1 LIWVYLLFV
10 NFDLLMINLI
20 LFGKPGSG
28 KGTQAEFVKK
38 KYDLIH
44 ISTGDVFRHNISKQ
58 TELGVLAKS
67 YMEKGELVP
76 DGVTIQMLEAE
87 VNKTPNAGGFIFD
100 GFPRTIH
107 QAEMLDK
114 FLINKKLSISMTI
127 ALEVDEKIL
136 TERLISRGKDSGR
149 ADDQERSKIQNRFE
163 EYNKKT
169 STLINYYRSQ
179 NKFFEI
185 EGTGEISQISE
196 RIFNV
201 IDSNI

>member
-1 LIWVYLLFV
+1 MILVYLLFV
-10 NFDLLMINLI
+10 NFDLTMINLI

-38 KYDLIH
+38 KYELIH
-44 ISTGDVFRHNISKQ
+44 ISTGEVFRYNISQK
-58 TELGVLAKS
+58 TDLGILAKS
-67 YMEKGELVP
+67 YMEKGDLVP
-76 DGVTIQMLEAE
+76 DNVTIQMLEAE
-87 VNKTPNAGGFIFD
+87 VNKTPNANGFIFD
-100 GFPRTIH
+100 GFPRTTL
-107 QAEMLDK
+107 QAEMLDE
-114 FLINKKLSISMTI
+114 FLKNKKLKISMTI
-127 ALEVDEKIL
+127 ALEVDENIL
-136 TERLISRGKDSGR
+136 IDRLISRGKDSGR
-149 ADDQERSKIQNRFE
+149 VDDQDRSKIQNRFE

-185 EGTGEISQISE
+185 QGTGEISEISE

>member
-1 LIWVYLLFV
+1 MVYLLFV
-10 NFDLLMINLI
+10 NFDLIMINLI

-38 KYDLIH
+38 KYELIH
-44 ISTGDVFRHNISKQ
+44 ISTGDVFRYNISQK
-58 TELGVLAKS
+58 TDLGILAKS
-67 YMEKGELVP
+67 YMEKGDLVP
-76 DGVTIQMLEAE
+76 DNVTIQMLEAE
-87 VNKTPNAGGFIFD
+87 VNKTPNANGFIFD
-100 GFPRTIH
+100 GFPRTTL
-107 QAEMLDK
+107 QAEMLDE
-114 FLINKKLSISMTI
+114 FLKNKKLKISMTI
-127 ALEVDEKIL
+127 ALEVDENIL
-136 TERLISRGKDSGR
+136 IDRLISRGKDSGR
-149 ADDQERSKIQNRFE
+149 VDDQDRSKIQNRFE

-185 EGTGEISQISE
+185 QGTGEISEISE

>member
-1 LIWVYLLFV
+1 MIWVYLLFV

-38 KYDLIH
+38 KYDLVH
-44 ISTGDVFRHNISKQ
+44 ISTGDIFRYNISNQ
-58 TELGVLAKS
+58 TELGILAKS

-100 GFPRTIH
+100 GFPRTTH

-136 TERLISRGKDSGR
+136 TDRLISRGKDSGR
-149 ADDQERSKIQNRFE
+149 VDDQDRSKIKNRFE
-163 EYNKKT
+163 QYNKKT

-179 NKFFEI
+179 DKFFEI
-185 EGTGEISQISE
+185 EGTGEISEISE

>member
-1 LIWVYLLFV
+1 MLFV
-10 NFDLLMINLI
+10 NFDLIMINLI

-28 KGTQAEFVKK
+28 KGTQAKFVKD

-44 ISTGDVFRHNISKQ
+44 ISTGDVFRYNISQQ
-58 TELGVLAKS
+58 TDLGVLAKS

-76 DGVTIQMLEAE
+76 DNVTIQMLEAE
-87 VNKTPNAGGFIFD
+87 VNKKPDANGFIFD
-100 GFPRTIH
+100 GFPRTTL
-107 QAEMLDK
+107 QAEMLDEFFK
-114 FLINKKLSISMTI
+114 NKNLSISMTI
-127 ALEVDEKIL
+127 ALEVDENIL
-136 TERLISRGKDSGR
+136 IDRLISRGKDSGR
-149 ADDQERSKIQNRFE
+149 VDDQDRSKIQNRFE

-179 NKFFEI
+179 NKLFEI
-185 EGTGEISQISE
+185 EGSGKISEISQ

>member
-1 LIWVYLLFV
+1 MILVYLLFV
-10 NFDLLMINLI
+10 NFDLTMINLI

-38 KYDLIH
+38 KYELIH
-44 ISTGDVFRHNISKQ
+44 ISTGDIFRYNISQK
-58 TELGVLAKS
+58 TDLGILAKS
-67 YMEKGELVP
+67 YMEKGDLVP
-76 DGVTIQMLEAE
+76 DNVTIQMLEAE
-87 VNKTPNAGGFIFD
+87 VNKTPNANGFIFD
-100 GFPRTIH
+100 GFPRTTL
-107 QAEMLDK
+107 QAEMLDE
-114 FLINKKLSISMTI
+114 FLKNKKLKISMTI
-127 ALEVDEKIL
+127 ALEVDENIL
-136 TERLISRGKDSGR
+136 IDRLISRGKDSGR
-149 ADDQERSKIQNRFE
+149 VDDQDRSKIQNRFE

-185 EGTGEISQISE
+185 QGTGEISEISE

>member
-1 LIWVYLLFV
+1 MVYLLFV
-10 NFDLLMINLI
+10 NFDLTMINLI

-38 KYDLIH
+38 KYELIH
-44 ISTGDVFRHNISKQ
+44 ISTGEVFRYNISQK
-58 TELGVLAKS
+58 TDLGILAKS
-67 YMEKGELVP
+67 YMEKGDLVP
-76 DGVTIQMLEAE
+76 DNVTIQMLEAE
-87 VNKTPNAGGFIFD
+87 VNKTPNANGFIFD
-100 GFPRTIH
+100 GFPRTTL
-107 QAEMLDK
+107 QAEMLDE
-114 FLINKKLSISMTI
+114 FLKNKKLKISMTI
-127 ALEVDEKIL
+127 ALEVDENIL
-136 TERLISRGKDSGR
+136 IDRLISRGKDSGR
-149 ADDQERSKIQNRFE
+149 VDDQDRSKIQNRFE

-185 EGTGEISQISE
+185 QGTGEISEISE